1 MVTFPHKPRQPDDAL
16 QSDADRRR
24 GALRPDLPTMYD
36 LPSESLEEP
45 GLPDEFHDLQPQLLS
60 RTLQLKGYRRD
71 NYFTVSDLNIYYDPE
86 HKLWYK
92 RADWFLAVGVP
103 YLYGGQE
110 LRRSYVNWQEPQPP
124 HVVVEFLS
132 PGTEGDDLGRFYDGT
147 KESSADEATESETEL
162 ETERAAETS
171 EAKAKKREKPP
182 SKLIVYEQ
190 YLRVPHYLV
199 YNRENQQLRYFQ
211 RIAEEYQEQP
221 LQEGNPLVWLDDLE
235 IGLGIWDGRFNDV
248 QGRWLRWCDRQG
260 NWFLTDTEQERFAK
274 LQAEQ
279 QTEQERQRVEQERLA
294 KEQAEQRAEQER
306 QRAEQERQRAEQE
319 RLAKEQ
325 SQSQL
330 LQAARNL
337 LATGMPMEQVS
348 LMLGL
353 SAEQVKRL
361 NEHPS

>member
-1 MVTFPHKPRQPDDAL
+1 MVTFPHKPRQPEDSF
-16 QSDADRRR
+16 QSELEYRCH
-24 GALRPDLPTMYD
+24 ALRPDLPTMYD

-60 RTLQLKGYRRD
+60 RTLQLTGYRRD
-71 NYFTVSDLNIYYDPE
+71 NYFTVSDLNIYYDPD

-103 YLYGGQE
+103 YLYAGQD
-110 LRRSYVNWQEPQPP
+110 LRRSYVNWQEPKPP

-132 PGTEGDDLGRFYDGT
+132 PGTEGDDLGRFYDGA
-147 KESSADEATESETEL
+147 KEALSAEPTETETEL
-162 ETERAAETS
+162 EIEQAAEID
-171 EAKAKKREKPP
+171 EVKPKKREKPP

-211 RIAEEYQEQP
+211 RVAGEYQEQS
-221 LQEGNPLVWLDDLE
+221 LQDGNPLVWLNDLE
-235 IGLGIWDGRFNDV
+235 IGLGIWEGHFNEV

-279 QTEQERQRVEQERLA
+279 QTEQERQRAEQERLA
-294 KEQAEQRAEQER
+294 KEQAQT
-306 QRAEQERQRAEQE
+306 
-319 RLAKEQ
+319 
-325 SQSQL
+325 QL

-337 LATGMPMEQVS
+337 LATGMTMEQVS
-348 LMLGL
+348 VMFGL
-353 SAEQVKRL
+353 STEQVQWL
-361 NEHPS
+361 NEHSS